1 MRLIITFLMAW
12 CLSWG
17 AYAATAPDSKQI
29 TQELEQAKAAKPA
42 QPEVVEALQSALN
55 ALEERKGS
63 LERIK
68 QYQEVIDNYPKLS
81 ATLRAQLNNMRDEP
95 RSVSPGMSNDALN
108 QEILQISSQLLDKS
122 RQAQQ
127 EQERA
132 REIADSLNQLP
143 QQQTDARR
151 QLNEIERRLGTLTGN
166 TPLNQ
171 AQNFALQSD
180 SARLKALVDE
190 LELAQLS
197 ANNRQELARLRSELA
212 EKESQQLDAYLQA
225 LRNQLNSQR
234 QQEAERALESTE
246 QLAESSAD
254 LPKDIVAQFK
264 INRELSAA
272 LNQQAQRMD
281 LVASQQRQAASQTLQ
296 VRQALNT
303 LREQSQWLGSSN
315 LLGEALRAQVARLPE
330 MPKPQQLD
338 TEMAQLRVQRLRY
351 EDLLNKQPLLRQIHQ
366 ADGQP
371 LTAEQ
376 NRILEAQLRT
386 QRELLNSLLQGG
398 DTLLLE
404 LTKLKVS
411 NGQLEDALKEV
422 NEATHRYLFWT
433 SDVRPMTIA
442 WPLEIAQDLRR
453 LISLDTFSQLGKAS
467 VMMLTSKETIL
478 PLFGALILVGC
489 SIYSRRYFTRF
500 LERSAAKVGKVTQD
514 HFWLTLRTLF
524 WSILVASPLPVLW
537 MTLGYGLREAWPYP
551 LAVAIGDG
559 VTATVP
565 LLWVVMICATFARPN
580 GLFIAHFGW
589 PRERVSRGMRY
600 YLMSIGLIV
609 PLIMALMMFDNL
621 DDREFSGSLGRL
633 CFILICGALAVV
645 TLSLKKAGI
654 PLYLNKEGSGD
665 NITNHMLWN
674 MMIGAPLVAILASA
688 VGYLATAQALL
699 ARLETSVA
707 IWFLLLVV
715 YHVIRRW
722 MLIQRRRL
730 AFDRAKHRRAEML
743 AQRARGEE
751 EAHHHSSPEG
761 AIEVDESEVDLDA
774 ISAQSLRLVRSI
786 LMLIALLSVIVLWSE
801 IHSAF
806 GFLENISLWDVTS
819 TVQGVESLEPI
830 TLGAVLIAI
839 LVFII
844 TTQLVRNLPALL
856 ELAILQHLDLTPGTG
871 YAITFA
877 RPNGLFIA
885 HFGWP
890 RERVSRGMRY
900 YLMSIGLIVPLIMAL
915 MMFDN
920 LDDREFSGSLGRLCF
935 ILICGALAVVTLSL
949 KKAGIPLYLNKEGSG
964 DNITNHML
972 WNMMIGAPLVAIL
985 ASAVGYLATAQALL
999 ARLETSVAIWFLLL
1013 VVYHVIRRWMLIQRR
1028 RLAFDRA
1035 KHRRAEMLAQRA
1047 RGEEE
1052 AHHHSSPE
1060 GAIEVDE
1067 SEVDLDAIS
1076 AQSLR
1081 LVRSI
1086 LMLIALL
1093 SVIVLWSEI
1102 HSAFGFLENISLW
1115 DVTSTVQGV
1124 ESLEPITLGAVL
1136 IAILVFIITTQLV
1149 RNLPALLELAILQ
1162 HLDLTPGT
1170 GYAITTITKYLLM
1183 LIGGL
1188 VGFSMIGIEWSKLQW
1203 LVAALGVGL
1212 GFGLQ
1217 EIFAN
1222 FISGL
1227 IILFEKPIRIGDTV
1241 TIRDLT
1247 GSVTKINTRATTISD
1262 WDRKEIIVPNKA
1274 FITEQFINWSL
1285 SDSVTRVVLTIP
1297 APADANSE
1305 EVTEILLTAARRC
1318 SLVIDNPAPE
1328 VFLVDLQQGIQIFE
1342 LRIYA
1347 AEMGHRMPLRH
1358 EIHQLILAGFHAHG
1372 IDMPFPPF
1380 QMRLES
1386 LNGKQTGRT
1395 LTSAGKGRQA
1405 GSL

>member
-1 MRLIITFLMAW
+1 MRLIIAFLMAW
-12 CLSWG
+12 CLSTG
-17 AYAATAPDSKQI
+17 AFAATAPDAKQI
-29 TQELEQAKAAKPA
+29 TQELEQAKAAKPV
-42 QPEVVEALQSALN
+42 QPEAVEALQTALN

-63 LERIK
+63 LERAK
-68 QYQEVIDNYPKLS
+68 QYQHVIDNFPKLS
-81 ATLRAQLNNMRDEP
+81 ATLRAQLNNLRDEP
-95 RSVSPGMSNDALN
+95 RSVPPEMSTEALN
-108 QEILQISSQLLDKS
+108 QEILQVSSQLLDKT
-122 RQAQQ
+122 REAQQ
-127 EQERA
+127 EQERV
-132 REIADSLNQLP
+132 REIADSLSQLP
-143 QQQTDARR
+143 QQQNDARR
-151 QLNEIERRLGTLTGN
+151 QLNEIERRLGAAGGSAALS
-166 TPLNQ
+166 Q
-171 AQNFALQSD
+171 AQSLSMQAE
-180 SARLKALVDE
+180 SAKLKALVDE

-212 EKESQQLDAYLQA
+212 EKQSQQLDAYLQA
-225 LRNQLNSQR
+225 LRNQLNSLRQR
-234 QQEAERALESTE
+234 EAERALESTE
-246 QLAESSAD
+246 LLAENSAG
-254 LPKDIVAQFK
+254 LPEGIVEQFK
-264 INRELSAA
+264 VNRELSQA
-272 LNQQAQRMD
+272 LNQQAQRMV
-281 LVASQQRQAASQTLQ
+281 LVASQQRQATSQTLQ

-303 LREQSQWLGSSN
+303 LREQSQWLGVSN
-315 LLGEALRAQVARLPE
+315 MLGEALRAQVARLPE

-338 TEMAQLRVQRLRY
+338 TEMAQLRVHRMRY
-351 EDLLNKQPLLRQIHQ
+351 EELLNKQPQLRQIRQ
-366 ADGQP
+366 ANGQP

-376 NRILEAQLRT
+376 NQILDAQLRT

-398 DTLLLE
+398 DTLILE

-411 NGQLEDALKEV
+411 NSQLEDALKEV

-433 SDVRPMTIA
+433 ADVSPLSLS
-442 WPLEIAQDLRR
+442 WPVDLVQDLRR
-453 LISLDTFSQLGKAS
+453 LISLDTFNQLGKAS
-467 VMMLTSKETIL
+467 IMMLTSKETLL
-478 PLFGALILVGC
+478 PLFGAL
-489 SIYSRRYFTRF
+489 
-500 LERSAAKVGKVTQD
+500 
-514 HFWLTLRTLF
+514 
-524 WSILVASPLPVLW
+524 
-537 MTLGYGLREAWPYP
+537 
-551 LAVAIGDG
+551 
-559 VTATVP
+559 
-565 LLWVVMICATFARPN
+565 
-580 GLFIAHFGW
+580 
-589 PRERVSRGMRY
+589 
-600 YLMSIGLIV
+600 
-609 PLIMALMMFDNL
+609 AL
-621 DDREFSGSLGRL
+621 
-633 CFILICGALAVV
+633 V

-654 PLYLNKEGSGD
+654 PLYLDKEGNGD
-665 NITNHMLWN
+665 NMVNSLLWN
-674 MMIGAPLVAILASA
+674 MLMGAPLIAILAAA

-707 IWFLLLVV
+707 IWFLLLVI

-751 EAHHHSSPEG
+751 EPAHSSSLEG
-761 AIEVDESEVDLDA
+761 AVDIDESEIDLDA

-856 ELAILQHLDLTPGTG
+856 ELAL
-871 YAITFA
+871 
-877 RPNGLFIA
+877 
-885 HFGWP
+885 
-890 RERVSRGMRY
+890 
-900 YLMSIGLIVPLIMAL
+900 
-915 MMFDN
+915 
-920 LDDREFSGSLGRLCF
+920 
-935 ILICGALAVVTLSL
+935 
-949 KKAGIPLYLNKEGSG
+949 
-964 DNITNHML
+964 
-972 WNMMIGAPLVAIL
+972 
-985 ASAVGYLATAQALL
+985 
-999 ARLETSVAIWFLLL
+999 
-1013 VVYHVIRRWMLIQRR
+1013 
-1028 RLAFDRA
+1028 
-1035 KHRRAEMLAQRA
+1035 
-1047 RGEEE
+1047 
-1052 AHHHSSPE
+1052 
-1060 GAIEVDE
+1060 
-1067 SEVDLDAIS
+1067 
-1076 AQSLR
+1076 
-1081 LVRSI
+1081 
-1086 LMLIALL
+1086 
-1093 SVIVLWSEI
+1093 
-1102 HSAFGFLENISLW
+1102 
-1115 DVTSTVQGV
+1115 
-1124 ESLEPITLGAVL
+1124 
-1136 IAILVFIITTQLV
+1136 
-1149 RNLPALLELAILQ
+1149 LQ

-1305 EVTEILLTAARRC
+1305 EVTQILLTAAQRC
-1318 SLVIDNPAPE
+1318 SLVLDNPPPE
-1328 VFLVDLQQGIQIFE
+1328 IFLVDLQQGIQIFE

-1358 EIHQLILAGFHAHG
+1358 EIHQLILAGFREHG

-1386 LNGKQTGRT
+1386 LGGKQTGRT
-1395 LTSAGKGRQA
+1395 LTSAGKTSRPA

>member
-68 QYQEVIDNYPKLS
+68 QYQQVIDNYPKLS

-95 RSVSPGMSNDALN
+95 RSVSPGMSTDALN
-108 QEILQISSQLLDKS
+108 QEILQVSSQLLDKS

-234 QQEAERALESTE
+234 QLEAERALESTE
-246 QLAESSAD
+246 LLAENSAD

-281 LVASQQRQAASQTLQ
+281 LVASQQRQATSQTLQ

-315 LLGEALRAQVARLPE
+315 LLGEALRAQVAR
-330 MPKPQQLD
+330 
-338 TEMAQLRVQRLRY
+338 
-351 EDLLNKQPLLRQIHQ
+351 
-366 ADGQP
+366 
-371 LTAEQ
+371 
-376 NRILEAQLRT
+376 
-386 QRELLNSLLQGG
+386 
-398 DTLLLE
+398 
-404 LTKLKVS
+404 
-411 NGQLEDALKEV
+411 
-422 NEATHRYLFWT
+422 
-433 SDVRPMTIA
+433 
-442 WPLEIAQDLRR
+442 
-453 LISLDTFSQLGKAS
+453 
-467 VMMLTSKETIL
+467 
-478 PLFGALILVGC
+478 
-489 SIYSRRYFTRF
+489 
-500 LERSAAKVGKVTQD
+500 
-514 HFWLTLRTLF
+514 
-524 WSILVASPLPVLW
+524 LPVLW

-565 LLWVVMICATFARPN
+565 LLWVVMICA
-580 GLFIAHFGW
+580 
-589 PRERVSRGMRY
+589 
-600 YLMSIGLIV
+600 
-609 PLIMALMMFDNL
+609 
-621 DDREFSGSLGRL
+621 
-633 CFILICGALAVV
+633 
-645 TLSLKKAGI
+645 
-654 PLYLNKEGSGD
+654 
-665 NITNHMLWN
+665 
-674 MMIGAPLVAILASA
+674 
-688 VGYLATAQALL
+688 
-699 ARLETSVA
+699 
-707 IWFLLLVV
+707 
-715 YHVIRRW
+715 
-722 MLIQRRRL
+722 
-730 AFDRAKHRRAEML
+730 
-743 AQRARGEE
+743 
-751 EAHHHSSPEG
+751 
-761 AIEVDESEVDLDA
+761 
-774 ISAQSLRLVRSI
+774 
-786 LMLIALLSVIVLWSE
+786 
-801 IHSAF
+801 
-806 GFLENISLWDVTS
+806 
-819 TVQGVESLEPI
+819 
-830 TLGAVLIAI
+830 
-839 LVFII
+839 
-844 TTQLVRNLPALL
+844 
-856 ELAILQHLDLTPGTG
+856 
-871 YAITFA
+871 TFA

>member
-234 QQEAERALESTE
+234 QLEAERALESTE

-674 MMIGAPLVAILASA
+674 MMIGAPLVAIL
-688 VGYLATAQALL
+688 
-699 ARLETSVA
+699 
-707 IWFLLLVV
+707 
-715 YHVIRRW
+715 
-722 MLIQRRRL
+722 
-730 AFDRAKHRRAEML
+730 
-743 AQRARGEE
+743 
-751 EAHHHSSPEG
+751 
-761 AIEVDESEVDLDA
+761 
-774 ISAQSLRLVRSI
+774 
-786 LMLIALLSVIVLWSE
+786 
-801 IHSAF
+801 
-806 GFLENISLWDVTS
+806 
-819 TVQGVESLEPI
+819 
-830 TLGAVLIAI
+830 
-839 LVFII
+839 
-844 TTQLVRNLPALL
+844 
-856 ELAILQHLDLTPGTG
+856 
-871 YAITFA
+871 
-877 RPNGLFIA
+877 
-885 HFGWP
+885 
-890 RERVSRGMRY
+890 
-900 YLMSIGLIVPLIMAL
+900 
-915 MMFDN
+915 
-920 LDDREFSGSLGRLCF
+920 
-935 ILICGALAVVTLSL
+935 
-949 KKAGIPLYLNKEGSG
+949 
-964 DNITNHML
+964 
-972 WNMMIGAPLVAIL
+972 
-985 ASAVGYLATAQALL
+985 
-999 ARLETSVAIWFLLL
+999 
-1013 VVYHVIRRWMLIQRR
+1013 
-1028 RLAFDRA
+1028 
-1035 KHRRAEMLAQRA
+1035 
-1047 RGEEE
+1047 
-1052 AHHHSSPE
+1052 
-1060 GAIEVDE
+1060 
-1067 SEVDLDAIS
+1067 
-1076 AQSLR
+1076 
-1081 LVRSI
+1081 
-1086 LMLIALL
+1086 
-1093 SVIVLWSEI
+1093 
-1102 HSAFGFLENISLW
+1102 
-1115 DVTSTVQGV
+1115 
-1124 ESLEPITLGAVL
+1124 
-1136 IAILVFIITTQLV
+1136 VFIITTQLV

>member
-12 CLSWG
+12 CLSLG

-29 TQELEQAKAAKPA
+29 AQELEQAKSAKPA
-42 QPEVVEALQSALN
+42 QPETVETLQGALN

-63 LERIK
+63 LERAT
-68 QYQEVIDNYPKLS
+68 QYQHVIDNFPKLS
-81 ATLRAQLNNMRDEP
+81 QTLRSQLNNLREEP
-95 RSVSPGMSNDALN
+95 REVPEGMSADALS
-108 QEILQISSQLLDKS
+108 QEILQVSSQLLEKS
-122 RQAQQ
+122 RLAQQ

-151 QLNEIERRLGTLTGN
+151 QLNEVERRVGTQTAN
-166 TPLNQ
+166 TPQAQ
-171 AQNFALQSD
+171 AQNLALQAD

-197 ANNRQELARLRSELA
+197 ANNRQELSRMRSELA
-212 EKESQQLDAYLQA
+212 QKQGEQLDAYLQA

-234 QQEAERALESTE
+234 QREAERALESTE
-246 QLAESSAD
+246 LLAENSAN
-254 LPKDIVAQFK
+254 LPVGIVNQFK
-264 INRELSAA
+264 VNRELSQA

-281 LVASQQRQAASQTLQ
+281 LVASQQRQATGQTLQ

-338 TEMAQLRVQRLRY
+338 TEMAQLRVHRLRY
-351 EDLLNKQPLLRQIHQ
+351 EDLLNKQPQLRQIQQ
-366 ADGQP
+366 ADGKP

-398 DTLLLE
+398 DTLILE

-411 NGQLEDALKEV
+411 NSQLEDALKEV

-433 SDVRPMTIA
+433 SDVRPMDFS
-442 WPLEIAQDLRR
+442 WPLEVVQDLRR
-453 LISLDTFSQLGKAS
+453 LISLDTFSQLGKATA
-467 VMMLTSKETIL
+467 MMLTSKQTLL
-478 PLFGALILVGC
+478 PLFAALILVGF
-489 SIYSRRYFTRF
+489 SISSRKHFTRF
-500 LERSAAKVGKVTQD
+500 LERSSARVGKVTQD
-514 HFWLTLRTLF
+514 HFWLTMRTVF

-537 MTLGYGLREAWPYP
+537 ATLGYGLQEAWPYP

-565 LLWVVMICATFARPN
+565 LLWVVMICAAFARPN
-580 GLFIAHFGW
+580 GLFIVHFGW
-589 PRERVSRGMRY
+589 PRNRVLRAMRY

-609 PLIMALMMFDNL
+609 PLIMALIMFDNL
-621 DDREFSGSLGRL
+621 NDREFSASLGRL

-645 TLSLKKAGI
+645 TLSLKRAGI
-654 PLYLNKEGSGD
+654 PLWLDKEGDGD
-665 NITNHMLWN
+665 NMVNRLLWN
-674 MMIGAPLVAILASA
+674 LLSGAPMVAILAAA
-688 VGYLATAQALL
+688 VGYLATSQALL

-707 IWFLLLVV
+707 IWFLLLVI

-743 AQRARGEE
+743 ANRARGEE
-751 EAHHHSSPEG
+751 ETHATSLEG
-761 AIEVDESEVDLDA
+761 SVEAEVSEVDLDT

-786 LMLIALLSVIVLWSE
+786 LMLIALVSVIVLWSE

-806 GFLENISLWDVTS
+806 GFLENISLWDVSS
-819 TVQGVESLEPI
+819 TVQGVESIEPI

-856 ELAILQHLDLTPGTG
+856 ELALLQHL
-871 YAITFA
+871 
-877 RPNGLFIA
+877 N
-885 HFGWP
+885 
-890 RERVSRGMRY
+890 
-900 YLMSIGLIVPLIMAL
+900 
-915 MMFDN
+915 
-920 LDDREFSGSLGRLCF
+920 
-935 ILICGALAVVTLSL
+935 
-949 KKAGIPLYLNKEGSG
+949 
-964 DNITNHML
+964 
-972 WNMMIGAPLVAIL
+972 
-985 ASAVGYLATAQALL
+985 
-999 ARLETSVAIWFLLL
+999 
-1013 VVYHVIRRWMLIQRR
+1013 
-1028 RLAFDRA
+1028 
-1035 KHRRAEMLAQRA
+1035 
-1047 RGEEE
+1047 
-1052 AHHHSSPE
+1052 
-1060 GAIEVDE
+1060 
-1067 SEVDLDAIS
+1067 
-1076 AQSLR
+1076 
-1081 LVRSI
+1081 
-1086 LMLIALL
+1086 
-1093 SVIVLWSEI
+1093 
-1102 HSAFGFLENISLW
+1102 
-1115 DVTSTVQGV
+1115 
-1124 ESLEPITLGAVL
+1124 
-1136 IAILVFIITTQLV
+1136 
-1149 RNLPALLELAILQ
+1149 
-1162 HLDLTPGT
+1162 LTPGT

-1183 LIGGL
+1183 LFGGL
-1188 VGFSMIGIEWSKLQW
+1188 IGFSMIGIEWSKLQW

-1285 SDSVTRVVLTIP
+1285 SDSVTRVVLSIP
-1297 APADANSE
+1297 APSDANSE
-1305 EVTEILLTAARRC
+1305 EVAQILLTAAQRC

-1328 VFLVDLQQGIQIFE
+1328 AFLVDLQQGIQIFE

-1358 EIHQLILAGFHAHG
+1358 EIHQLILAGFREHG

-1386 LNGKQTGRT
+1386 MGGTKTPAGRT
-1395 LTSAGKGRQA
+1395 LTSTGRGRKA

>member
-1 MRLIITFLMAW
+1 MRLIYTFLLA
-12 CLSWG
+12 LSLSFG
-17 AYAATAPDSKQI
+17 AYAATAPDAKQI

-42 QPEVVEALQSALN
+42 QPETVEVLQSALN
-55 ALEERKGS
+55 ALEEQKSS
-63 LERIK
+63 LERAR
-68 QYQEVIDNYPKLS
+68 QYQDVIDNFPKLFQS
-81 ATLRAQLNNMRDEP
+81 LRSQLNNLSEEP
-95 RSVSPGMSNDALN
+95 RQVPNGLTADALN
-108 QEILQISSQLLDKS
+108 QEILQVSSQLLESS

-127 EQERA
+127 EQDRA

-151 QLNEIERRLGTLTGN
+151 QLNEVERRIGTQTGN
-166 TPLNQ
+166 NTLAQ
-171 AQNFALQSD
+171 AQNLALQAE

-190 LELAQLS
+190 LDLAQLS
-197 ANNRQELARLRSELA
+197 ANNRQELSRARSELA
-212 EKESQQLDAYLQA
+212 QKQSEQLDAYLQA
-225 LRNQLNSQR
+225 LRNLQNSQR
-234 QQEAERALESTE
+234 QREAEKALESTE
-246 QLAESSAD
+246 LLAENSEN
-254 LPKDIVAQFK
+254 LPPDITAQFK
-264 INRELSAA
+264 VNRELSQA

-281 LVASQQRQAASQTLQ
+281 LVASQQRQATNQTLQ

-330 MPKPQQLD
+330 RPRPQQLD
-338 TEMAQLRVQRLRY
+338 TEMAQLRVQRLRF
-351 EDLLNKQPLLRQIHQ
+351 EDLLSKQPQLRQIRQ

-371 LTAEQ
+371 LTSEQ
-376 NRILEAQLRT
+376 NKILQAQLRT
-386 QRELLNSLLQGG
+386 QNELLNSLLRGG
-398 DTLLLE
+398 DTLMLE
-404 LTKLKVS
+404 LTKLKVA
-411 NGQLEDALKEV
+411 NGQLEDALKEI

-433 SDVRPMTIA
+433 SDVSPIGFS
-442 WPLEIAQDLRR
+442 WPLEIVQDLRR
-453 LISLDTFSQLGKAS
+453 LISLDTISELGKAS
-467 VMMLTSKETIL
+467 AMMLTSKETLL
-478 PLFGALILVGC
+478 PLFAALLLVGF
-489 SIYSRRYFTRF
+489 SISSRRHFTRF
-500 LERSAAKVGKVTQD
+500 LERSSARVGKVTQD
-514 HFWLTLRTLF
+514 HFWLTLRTVF

-537 MTLGYGLREAWPYP
+537 MTLGYGLQSAWPFP

-589 PRERVSRGMRY
+589 PRNRVAKAMRY

-609 PLIMALMMFDNL
+609 PLIMALIMFDNL
-621 DDREFSGSLGRL
+621 NDREFSASLGRL
-633 CFILICGALAVV
+633 CFLLICGALAVV
-645 TLSLKKAGI
+645 TLSLKHAGI
-654 PLYLNKEGSGD
+654 PLYLDKEGNGD
-665 NITNHMLWN
+665 NMVNRLLWN
-674 MMIGAPLVAILASA
+674 LMLGAPLVAMLAAA

-715 YHVIRRW
+715 YHIIRRW

-730 AFDRAKHRRAEML
+730 AFDRARHRRAEIL
-743 AQRARGEE
+743 AQRARGEDE
-751 EAHHHSSPEG
+751 PVHVSSPEG
-761 AIEVDESEVDLDA
+761 SVETEVSEVDLDA
-774 ISAQSLRLVRSI
+774 ISTQSLRLVRSL

-839 LVFII
+839 LV
-844 TTQLVRNLPALL
+844 L
-856 ELAILQHLDLTPGTG
+856 
-871 YAITFA
+871 
-877 RPNGLFIA
+877 
-885 HFGWP
+885 
-890 RERVSRGMRY
+890 
-900 YLMSIGLIVPLIMAL
+900 
-915 MMFDN
+915 
-920 LDDREFSGSLGRLCF
+920 
-935 ILICGALAVVTLSL
+935 
-949 KKAGIPLYLNKEGSG
+949 
-964 DNITNHML
+964 
-972 WNMMIGAPLVAIL
+972 
-985 ASAVGYLATAQALL
+985 
-999 ARLETSVAIWFLLL
+999 
-1013 VVYHVIRRWMLIQRR
+1013 
-1028 RLAFDRA
+1028 
-1035 KHRRAEMLAQRA
+1035 
-1047 RGEEE
+1047 
-1052 AHHHSSPE
+1052 
-1060 GAIEVDE
+1060 
-1067 SEVDLDAIS
+1067 
-1076 AQSLR
+1076 
-1081 LVRSI
+1081 
-1086 LMLIALL
+1086 
-1093 SVIVLWSEI
+1093 
-1102 HSAFGFLENISLW
+1102 
-1115 DVTSTVQGV
+1115 
-1124 ESLEPITLGAVL
+1124 
-1136 IAILVFIITTQLV
+1136 IITTQLV

-1183 LIGGL
+1183 LVGGL

-1247 GSVTKINTRATTISD
+1247 GSVTRINTRATTISD

-1285 SDSVTRVVLTIP
+1285 SDSVTRVVLTVP
-1297 APADANSE
+1297 APVDADTD
-1305 EVTEILLTAARRC
+1305 EVTKILIAAAHRC
-1318 SLVIDNPAPE
+1318 SLVIDTPAPE
-1328 VFLVDLQQGIQIFE
+1328 AFLVDLQQGIQIFE
-1342 LRIYA
+1342 LRIFA

-1358 EIHQLILAGFHAHG
+1358 EMHQLILAGFREHG

-1386 LNGKQTGRT
+1386 IDGRQSSKT
-1395 LTSAGKGRQA
+1395 MTSAGKTSRRTA